1 MKSIK
6 RKLFLAIL
14 LIFSLFLIGII
25 SYSLTFKSYF
35 INEKVDEMTTVAKTI
50 NGYFNSNN
58 LTTNTQYISDVSDKY
73 NLQIQIIG
81 KDGVIYGNHG
91 MGMGN
96 PNRFEVVETIDSD
109 ITTDIDKTIILD
121 RSTGVKFLNV
131 ALHNSKL
138 SISIKTPI
146 SAIEDSLNK
155 SIKLLATI
163 LTPISLLIFM
173 ATFYFSE
180 SFTKPII
187 EITNKA
193 SKIERLD
200 FSDSVKV
207 NSKDELSHLASTIN
221 NLSSTIE
228 TTLNELKSKNIKLQE
243 HIEIEEKNEV
253 LRKEFVSSVSHEL
266 KTPITVISG
275 YCQGLDSGMVT
286 NDEDKA
292 YYLSVIQ
299 NEAQRMEVIVND
311 LLDLYKL
318 ESNTFKLKVETIQ
331 LDELLTNII
340 NKLSFKFADFEV
352 NLTTN
357 IEKSQVTGDAIRLE
371 QAIVNYI
378 NNALYHLDE
387 NKLIDINLISINSNV
402 KLSIFN
408 SGENIPDESL
418 DKIWKGFFRVDKVRN
433 FKENRVGLGL
443 AIVSE
448 IVKLHGGEKGVTNK
462 PNGVEF
468 WLSLPTYCP

>member
-25 SYSLTFKSYF
+25 SYALTFKSYF
-35 INEKVDEMTTVAKTI
+35 INEKVDEMITVAKTI
-50 NGYFNSNN
+50 DSYFSSNN
-58 LTTNTQYISDVSDKY
+58 LATNTQYISDVSDKY
-73 NLQIQIIG
+73 NFKIQIIG
-81 KDGVIYGNHG
+81 KDGLIYGNHG

-96 PNRFEVVETIDSD
+96 PYRFDVIETIDSGSS
-109 ITTDIDKTIILD
+109 TDIAKTIILD
-121 RSTGVKFLNV
+121 HSTGVKFLNV
-131 ALHNSKL
+131 TLYNSRL
-138 SISIKTPI
+138 PISIKTPI

-163 LTPISLLIFM
+163 LTPIIVLIFI
-173 ATFYFSE
+173 ATFYFSK

-200 FSDSVKV
+200 FSDSIKI

-228 TTLNELKSKNIKLQE
+228 ITLNELKTKNIKLQE
-243 HIEIEEKNEV
+243 HIEKEEKNEV

-275 YCQGLDSGMVT
+275 YSQALDSGVLT

-292 YYLSVIQ
+292 YYLNVIQ

-318 ESNTFKLKVETIQ
+318 ESNTFKLKVEIIQ

-357 IEKSQVTGDAIRLE
+357 IEKCQVTGDAIRLE

-387 NKLIDINLISINSNV
+387 NKLIDINLININGTI
-402 KLSIFN
+402 KLSVFN
-408 SGENIPDESL
+408 SGENIPYESL
-418 DKIWKGFFRVDKVRN
+418 DKIWKGFFRIDKVRN

-443 AIVSE
+443 AIVGE
-448 IVKLHGGEKGVTNK
+448 IVKLHGGEKGVINK

-468 WLSLPTYCP
+468 WLSFPSHS